1 MPGMHV
7 RVICC
12 WPLKPHDTL
21 HGPQALQSLKW
32 LNVPVWY
39 RDVFHTVSIVW
50 HTPAVQFCNC
60 MPAPPSQLPQ
70 SPLLHCRVLFI
81 HPAPHVT
88 LHAPND
94 DHPVHVRGVPA

>member
-1 MPGMHV
+1 
-7 RVICC
+7 
-12 WPLKPHDTL
+12 
-21 HGPQALQSLKW
+21 
-32 LNVPVWY
+32 
-39 RDVFHTVSIVW
+39 
-50 HTPAVQFCNC
+50 

-94 DHPVHVRGVPA
+94 DHPVHVRGVPAVIVLASMDNSLFWQHIPTAQLNDCVLAPAHVPHVPLPHVRLWL